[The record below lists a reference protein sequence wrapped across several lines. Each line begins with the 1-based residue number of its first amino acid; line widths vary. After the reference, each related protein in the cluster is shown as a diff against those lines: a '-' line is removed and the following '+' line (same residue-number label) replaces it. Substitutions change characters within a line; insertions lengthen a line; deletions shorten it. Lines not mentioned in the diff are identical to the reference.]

1 MKDWMKIGLGAIVV
15 SRLMGS
21 KSRYG
26 NPQMRCPRATQDQG
40 MPLNIANRQSTIDKY
55 EYGPPNPARPSN
67 WYWKNLAITVW
78 KLSKKM
84 FDNKQDEAEIL
95 GDIRSMRC
103 ANCVAFDVSPRME
116 SCMPGP
122 VSAST
127 PKANK
132 PIESLQYR
140 VGSIDAVDLEWN
152 DAGAGKLGYCW
163 MHHFK
168 CYSAR
173 SCSTWAAGGP
183 ITKDSVSNEW
193 QKRAMKV

>member
-1 MKDWMKIGLGAIVV
+1 MKDWMKIGLGAVIV
-15 SRLMGS
+15 SRLMGG

-26 NPQMRCPRATQDQG
+26 NPQMRCPLSTQDKA
-40 MPLNIANRQSTIDKY
+40 LNIANRQSTIDHY
-55 EYGPPNPARPSN
+55 NYGPPNPARPSK

-78 KLSKKM
+78 KLSQKM
-84 FDNKQDEAEIL
+84 FQNKQDEAEIL

-127 PKANK
+127 PKPNN
-132 PIESLQYR
+132 PSTN
-140 VGSIDAVDLEWN
+140 AVDLAWN

-173 SCSTWAAGGP
+173 SCKTWAGGGP

-193 QKRAMKV
+193 QKRAMRV